1 MTLIFDIETN
11 GMLDETTTIHSVVIY
26 DTKTDKLISC
36 ANTIG
41 KDYFSYCDLEKVRQ
55 ENNGF
60 NSIAYGLVLLQ
71 EADEISGHNIVKFD
85 IPVIQKLYPSF
96 EPKGKIFDTL
106 LVSKLAYPDIDEID
120 DRNIRKGKYPAKIR
134 GKYSLKAW
142 GYRLGELKGTYN
154 EQEDCWLEWSLDMQR
169 YCEQDVMVTKKLYNL
184 LKSKNISTE
193 AIELEQEF
201 ARIIGEQEQRGVSF
215 DFDKAIELKAD
226 LYQQKYEIEKQLKQV
241 FEDEV
246 VEEIFIPKVNNIKKG
261 YVKGQPFIKKKI
273 IEFNPASR
281 QMIADRLIKKYNWKP
296 KIKTETGK
304 PKIDETVLETLDYP
318 EAPLL
323 RDYFLLI
330 KTLGQLSDGQN
341 AWLKMYNYETGAIH
355 GQIDTLGAVTGRCTH
370 NRPNL
375 AQVPAVSKD
384 KEGNI
389 LYGIKG
395 GWGYECRSLFK
406 TRKGYRL
413 VGCDASGLELRCL
426 AHYMGDAAYTH
437 EILNGDI
444 HTKNQLAAGLATRAE
459 AKRFIYAFNYG
470 GGDSLIGSI
479 VGGGA
484 KKGKE
489 IKKKF
494 LASLPALDKLIKSV
508 KHKAKTRG
516 YLYGLDKR
524 KLKVRAEYLALNVL
538 LQSAGAVVMKKALCI
553 LYQSLLDKGWK
564 YGVDFAFVLNI
575 HDEYQAEVREELV
588 EEYKTFAVEAIRKAG
603 EYFNFRCPLDGEA
616 KDGANWAETH

>member
-11 GMLDETTTIHSVVIY
+11 GLLSDLTKIHSLVIY
-26 DTKTDKLISC
+26 DTETQKIMNFAGTTPYSGITHYSHQGEMKE
-36 ANTIG
+36 
-41 KDYFSYCDLEKVRQ
+41 YP
-55 ENNGF
+55 
-60 NSIAYGLVLLQ
+60 SIYEGIRLLHY
-71 EADEISGHNIVKFD
+71 ASEISGHNIVKFD
-85 IPVIQKLYPSF
+85 IPAIQKIYPAF
-96 EPKGKIFDTL
+96 KPKGKIFDTL
-106 LVSKLAYPDIDEID
+106 LVSKLAYPDIGEID
-120 DRNIRKGKYPAKIR
+120 DKYIRKGKYPAKIR

-154 EQEDCWLEWSLDMQR
+154 EQEDCWTEWSVDMQR
-169 YCEQDVMVTKKLYNL
+169 YCEQDVMVTKKLFNL
-184 LKSKNISTE
+184 LKSKNISNE
-193 AIELEQEF
+193 AVELEQAF
-201 ARIIGEQEQRGVSF
+201 ACIIGEQEQRGVSF

-226 LYQQKYEIEKQLKQV
+226 LCQKKYEIEKQLKQV
-241 FEDEV
+241 FKDEV

-261 YVKGQPFIKKKI
+261 YIKGQPFIKKKI

-304 PKIDETVLETLDYP
+304 PKIDETALETLDYP

-341 AWLKMYNYETGAIH
+341 AWLKMYNDETEAIH

-395 GWGYECRSLFK
+395 RWGYECRSLFK
-406 TRKGYRL
+406 ARKGYKL

-426 AHYMGDAAYTH
+426 AHYMDDDAYTH

-444 HTKNQLAAGLATRAE
+444 HTKNQQAAGLATRVE

-494 LASLPALDKLIKSV
+494 LDSLPALDKLIKSV
-508 KHKAKTRG
+508 KHKAKTKG

-553 LYQSLLDKGWK
+553 LYQSLRDKGWK
-564 YGVDFAFVLNI
+564 QGIDFAFVLNI
-575 HDEYQAEVREELV
+575 HDEYQAEIREELV
-588 EEYKTFAVEAIRKAG
+588 EEYKILAVEAIKKAG

-616 KDGANWAETH
+616 KVGANWAETH